1 MKLERP
7 TYQKPLSM
15 TGLGGGAT
23 SLIIVGATGNDP
35 NNPTQSDTLTGSQE
49 FWTAPAGITA
59 VRLTLTGGTFTSGG
73 GFTNSQNGSHTVGL
87 RLQYSSSTAP
97 SLNSVYAAFNSWA
110 STYNSTLTSSS
121 GNRYISRPLTINYT
135 LDNGDTVQVYEQSGI
150 FGGGSSSFNSG
161 SAYITGSFVW
171 YPGGSPYFNPTIL
184 QYTHYTS
191 SKQWASGV
199 WLSGIEYYVPL
210 ANVAA
215 PSASMFGY
223 TAAGKTTGTANTVGP
238 IIVSVNPGQTYQF
251 NGGTTYLSSGQY
263 AHPYSFGS
271 TNATAFIEY

>member
-23 SLIIVGATGNDP
+23 SLMIVGATGNDP
-35 NNPTQSDTLTGSQE
+35 NNPTQSETLTGSSVY
-49 FWTAPAGITA
+49 WTAPAGITA
-59 VRLTLTGGTFTSGG
+59 VRLTLTGGTFTEGG
-73 GFTNSQNGSHTVGL
+73 DFTNSQNGSHTVGL
-87 RLQYSSSTAP
+87 RLQYSSSTPP
-97 SLNSVYAAFNSWA
+97 SQSSVYNAFHSWA
-110 STYNSTLTSSS
+110 STFNSTLTSSS
-121 GNRYISRPLTINYT
+121 GNRYVSRPLTINYA
-135 LDNGDTVQVYEQSGI
+135 LDNGDTVQVYEQSRI
-150 FGGGSSSFNSG
+150 FGGGSSPFNSG

-171 YPGGSPYFNPTIL
+171 KPGGTPYINNTVL

-191 SKQWASGV
+191 SKIWHSGV

-210 ANVAA
+210 SNTNA

-223 TAAGKTTGTANTVGP
+223 TAAGKKTGTANTVGP
-238 IIVSVNPGQTYQF
+238 IIISVNPGQAYQF
-251 NGGTTYLSSGQY
+251 TGGSITLSTGQY